1 MTTAF
6 SLADTLAK
14 DAGGAKFS
22 MLTDVSTSQLDF
34 ALMAGIGS
42 RTTGSKI
49 AAALQVATYTGA
61 SRIDTPVLG
70 IALVGHYTSAVCAM
84 GLGQAMPIRAS
95 ASGALFTTGLSTTAC
110 VSSGSTETL
119 RAVSGILYS
128 GVVAFAGAVAG
139 ACVVLLDSG
148 TSRGVFIT
156 DAANQCYPFNYG
168 PQGVAFGTSIRY
180 ERRNTT
186 GVVHVSLNLD
196 A

>member
-1 MTTAF
+1 
-6 SLADTLAK
+6 
-14 DAGGAKFS
+14 
-22 MLTDVSTSQLDF
+22 
-34 ALMAGIGS
+34 
-42 RTTGSKI
+42 
-49 AAALQVATYTGA
+49 
-61 SRIDTPVLG
+61 
-70 IALVGHYTSAVCAM
+70 M

-95 ASGALFTTGLSTTAC
+95 ASGALITTGLSTTAC

-128 GVVAFAGAVAG
+128 GVVAFAGAAAG

-156 DAANQCYPFNYG
+156 DAGNQSYPFNYG